1 MKIIRFWKCKFCF
14 LGKRRICTKPWRFVL
29 MVTYSMSNIYYLK
42 STDSLT
48 ARFYGQPKIQKLE
61 VPIGPIV
68 SYSGAPLY
76 SLNKYIA
83 NILKAYTKDENN
95 SGKNS
100 TTFCNYIR
108 SISNEDDVKMVS
120 SDVTSLYTNSRTTD
134 TLNKDYG
141 NNDDQFTRKTPI
153 PQDKFLDLVNLV
165 LTTTCY
171 FLNFT
176 NKVMVLQ

>member
-1 MKIIRFWKCKFCF
+1 
-14 LGKRRICTKPWRFVL
+14 

-61 VPIGPIV
+61 VPIDPIV

-76 SLNKYIA
+76 NLNKYIA
-83 NILKAYTKDENN
+83 KILKAYTKDENN

-165 LTTTCY
+165 LTTTWY